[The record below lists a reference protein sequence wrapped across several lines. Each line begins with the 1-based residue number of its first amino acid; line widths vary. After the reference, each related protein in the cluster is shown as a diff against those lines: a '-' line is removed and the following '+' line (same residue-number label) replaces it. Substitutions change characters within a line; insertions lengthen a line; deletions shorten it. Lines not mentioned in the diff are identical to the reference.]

1 MLVRSAIAATA
12 SSVYER
18 IISLIGVALL
28 SRLITPA
35 DIGTFALCGS
45 IVTLVGELLNM
56 GFQFALISHSRLTA
70 SAIWS
75 HAVLQVAFAATFLM
89 VTIVLRPMTS
99 QLFGQTSGTILV
111 VLAFTRLIVA
121 IGATSRVLLE
131 RELRFTALGVVN
143 MLAATASVGLGI
155 VLARRGYGIWALAL
169 AAGPPSL
176 IGAAIQAVGYVAL
189 WPLSLRRF
197 TINVPELRWYLAYG
211 RTLWMGGQAFALST
225 QLDSIIIGTM
235 LGPVPLALYDRA
247 YRIVQAAVGVVNQTF
262 GRVALPIY
270 ARLHAHDSGNGRR
283 FQEIN
288 AALLLRLIL
297 PGAVLLTLAASQITR
312 LLLGPG
318 WEGTAV
324 LLAVLAPYLVFRVL
338 DENLLAYL
346 LGVRSNWER
355 TGGWLIVAGV
365 SVIALPIG
373 AVVAGSVGVAAAV
386 GLAMAAGVCWQ
397 QHKVGPGSLTRIA
410 RDGVRPLV
418 IALTVAA
425 IVLALSR
432 LAWVDGVVEVLVLKT
447 SIVVLLYVGLLLLFE
462 GSEVRRLVKT
472 FQSAQHFRAVPPAVP
487 LADPI

>member
-1 MLVRSAIAATA
+1 MLVRSGIAVTV
-12 SSVYER
+12 SSAYER
-18 IISLIGVALL
+18 LISLAGIVIL
-28 SRLITPA
+28 SRLIAPA

-45 IVTLVGELLNM
+45 IITLVGELLNM

-75 HAVLQVAFAATFLM
+75 HALLQVMFAATLLI
-89 VTIVLRPMTS
+89 VTIVVRPIS
-99 QLFGQTSGTILV
+99 SHLFGQTSGAILV
-111 VLAFTRLIVA
+111 VLAVTRLFIAV
-121 IGATSRVLLE
+121 GATSRVLLE

-143 MLAATASVGLGI
+143 MLAATVSVGLGL

-176 IGAAIQAVGYVAL
+176 IGAAIQAAGYVAL
-189 WPLSLRRF
+189 WPLALRRF
-197 TINVPELRWYLAYG
+197 TIDVPELRWYLGYA
-211 RTLWMGGQAFALST
+211 RTLWVGGQAFALST

-262 GRVALPIY
+262 GRVALPVY
-270 ARLHAHDSGNGRR
+270 ARLHAHDSENGRR

-288 AALLLRLIL
+288 AALLFRLVL
-297 PGAVLLTLAASQITR
+297 PGAVLLTLAASQVTR

-324 LLAVLAPYLVFRVL
+324 LLATLAPYLVFRVL

-346 LGVRSNWER
+346 LGIRRNWER
-355 TGGWLIVAGV
+355 TGGLLIVAGV

-373 AVVAGSVGVAAAV
+373 AAVAGSVGVAGAV

-397 QHKVGPGSLTRIA
+397 QHKVGPGSLTRIT
-410 RDGVRPLV
+410 RDSVRPLV
-418 IALTVAA
+418 IAGTVAA

-432 LAWVDGVVEVLVLKT
+432 LAWVDGVVEILVLKT
-447 SIVVLLYVGLLLLFE
+447 SIVLLLYVGLLLLFE
-462 GSEVRRLVKT
+462 GSELRRLVQK
-472 FQSAQHFRAVPPAVP
+472 FQYTQRLRAVRSVVTV
-487 LADPI
+487 ADRV